1 MYDQSGFV
9 RTESDMPF
17 YGIYRGTAMN
27 TADPM
32 MRGRIQV
39 SVPSVI
45 GGGVGNWAEACR
57 DFNSSA
63 TPPVGTTVW
72 VMYEGGDASR
82 PAWIG
87 CTS

>member
-1 MYDQSGFV
+1 
-9 RTESDMPF
+9 MPF
-17 YGIYRGTAMN
+17 YGIYRGTAIN

-39 SVPSVI
+39 GVPSVT

-57 DFNSSA
+57 DFKSNT
-63 TPPVGTTVW
+63 TPPVGTAVW

-82 PAWIG
+82 PVWIG
-87 CTS
+87 CAT